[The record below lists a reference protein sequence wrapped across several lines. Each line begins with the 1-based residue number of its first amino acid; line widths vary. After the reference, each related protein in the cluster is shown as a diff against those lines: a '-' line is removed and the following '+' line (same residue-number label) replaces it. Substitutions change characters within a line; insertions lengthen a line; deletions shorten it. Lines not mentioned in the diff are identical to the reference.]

1 MHPNHENEVF
11 HICQVNANASLRCI
25 FPLFCPQDTGCARDS
40 SKKSNTDYQITDM
53 TGHEYIH
60 DTAFDFE
67 AGGSVGR
74 LKVAYHTSE
83 RPYIPGNDP
92 RKVIWICHALTAN
105 SDAGAWWPEFVGKGK
120 LLDTEKYFVVCVNM
134 LGSPYGSDGP
144 SSPRPS
150 AAGAD
155 GKAAGEAV
163 PYYLDFPKVTV
174 RDIVRACIL
183 VRKHLGISRIDLLIG
198 GSIGG
203 YQAMEWCIM
212 EPEMISRAVL
222 IACNARVTPWMTAY
236 NESQRMAIEADGTFR
251 ACGSLEGGK
260 AGLECARTI
269 ALISYRSYEGYNLT
283 QSEPSEDTVF
293 PERACSYQRYQGR
306 KLSARFD
313 AYSYWYLTWSV
324 DSHNVGRGRG
334 GVDAALSS
342 IRAACTVVG
351 IDSDCLFPVDEQ
363 RYLAD
368 RIPGAR
374 FHEIN
379 SRFGHDGFLLE
390 YPQLTAVMAPL
401 LEEMD
406 RDGRI

>member
-1 MHPNHENEVF
+1 
-11 HICQVNANASLRCI
+11 
-25 FPLFCPQDTGCARDS
+25 
-40 SKKSNTDYQITDM
+40 M

-60 DTAFDFE
+60 DTSFE
-67 AGGSVGR
+67 FESGGSVDR
-74 LKVAYHTSE
+74 LKIAYHTSG
-83 RPYIPGNDP
+83 RPYLPGADS

-105 SDAGAWWPEFVGKGK
+105 SDAEDWWPEFVGEGK
-120 LLDTEKYFVVCVNM
+120 LLDTQKYFIVCVNM

-150 AAGAD
+150 AAAGAPSAE
-155 GKAAGEAV
+155 GR
-163 PYYLDFPKVTV
+163 PYYFDFPKVTV

-212 EPEMISRAVL
+212 EPETISRAVL

-236 NESQRMAIEADGTFR
+236 NESQRMALEADGTFR
-251 ACGSLEGGK
+251 KCTGLDGGR
-260 AGLECARTI
+260 AGLECARAI
-269 ALISYRSYEGYNLT
+269 ALISYRSYDGYNLT
-283 QSEPSEDTVF
+283 QSEPFEDTLF

-313 AYSYWYLTWSV
+313 AYSYWYLTLSV

-342 IRAACTVVG
+342 IKADCTVVG
-351 IDSDCLFPVDEQ
+351 IDSDCLFPVGEQ
-363 RYLAD
+363 RYMAGH
-368 RIPGAR
+368 IPGAK
-374 FHEIN
+374 FHEIV

-390 YPQLTAVMAPL
+390 YQQLTAIIAPL
-401 LEEMD
+401 LAEMD
-406 RDGRI
+406 KESGAGQDMAGRIYGGEN